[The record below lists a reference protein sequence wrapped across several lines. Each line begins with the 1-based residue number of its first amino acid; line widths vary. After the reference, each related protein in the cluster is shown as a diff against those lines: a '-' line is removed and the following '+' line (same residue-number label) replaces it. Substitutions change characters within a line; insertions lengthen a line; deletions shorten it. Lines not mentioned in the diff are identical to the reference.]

1 MATQDI
7 RLERIDKEYGS
18 LRLAQNRLLDKVD
31 GYEDAVVKLTNI
43 VSDNRSLI
51 MENRDLIME
60 NRSLII
66 ENRDLIM
73 ENRKLITE
81 NRNLIMENREMLL
94 AIVKH
99 LEVPYEEKPPMGF
112 SKE

>member
-31 GYEDAVVKLTNI
+31 GYEEALAKLTE
-43 VSDNRSLI
+43 VVV
-51 MENRDLIME
+51 
-60 NRSLII
+60 
-66 ENRDLIM
+66 
-73 ENRKLITE
+73 E

-99 LEVPYEEKPPMGF
+99 LEVPYEEKLPMGF

>member
-31 GYEDAVVKLTNI
+31 GYEEALAKLTE
-43 VSDNRSLI
+43 VVV
-51 MENRDLIME
+51 
-60 NRSLII
+60 
-66 ENRDLIM
+66 
-73 ENRKLITE
+73 ENRKLF
-81 NRNLIMENREMLL
+81 LENREILL